1 MQHCQKWLEFLPF
14 PLVITNAEDCIEH
27 YNFLFA
33 RLAGGDTVG
42 ADVKT
47 LFDQWKPEESFLV
60 SVTLHNRPYVLL
72 HHSILVEEQPFTLYI
87 VADTTPVQQLR
98 QEVANLETQLE
109 AVMES
114 SNDGIY
120 ITDEKGVTLK
130 VNRAIEKM
138 TGYPKHCF
146 VGHNVADLVKEGTL
160 KRSIT
165 LKVLEERKRVD
176 YVYQLSERKAFATG
190 IPILKENGEIDK
202 IITNV
207 RDLTEVNHYY
217 NELQRAFDLNSQ
229 YRRELD
235 LLKGKLKLIDSDV
248 VIESKQMIDIYDMAE
263 RVADVDATV
272 LILGETG
279 VGKDV
284 LARHL
289 YASSKRSQKGEF
301 IKVNCGAIPYDLLE
315 SELFGYEAGAFTGAN
330 KTGKPGM
337 FELADN
343 GMLFLD
349 EVGELP
355 LALQVKLLRVLQE
368 KEIQRIGATK
378 SKKIDVRLIAATN
391 RELKQMVAEG
401 KFREDLFF
409 RLNVLPISIP
419 PLRERKED
427 IVPLA
432 NSVLEK
438 VNRKYSTEK
447 RFDDKLESFFY
458 HYKWSGNVRELT
470 NLVERLV
477 LTVPSSIIMVE
488 DLPVDYAECECAG
501 SHSVTSELNRVM
513 TLKEAAEIA
522 EREILALAV
531 QKFHSTYKMAEELGT
546 SQATIVRKLKKYKL

>member
-1 MQHCQKWLEFLPF
+1 MQHCQKWLEYLPF

-47 LFDQWKPEESFLV
+47 VFDQWKPEETFLV
-60 SVTLHNRPYVLL
+60 SVTLHNHPYVLL
-72 HHSILVEEQPFTLYI
+72 HHSIQVEGQPFTLYI
-87 VADTTPVQQLR
+87 VADTTQVQHMR

-120 ITDEKGVTLK
+120 ITDETGVTLK
-130 VNRAIEKM
+130 VNSAIEKM

-146 VGHNVADLVKEGTL
+146 VGHNVSDLVKEGTL

-176 YVYQLSERKAFATG
+176 YVYQLAERKAFATG
-190 IPILKENGEIDK
+190 IPIFKENGEIDK

-207 RDLTEVNHYY
+207 RDLTEVNHFY
-217 NELQRAFDLNSQ
+217 NELQRAFELNNQ
-229 YRRELD
+229 YRLELD
-235 LLKGKLKLIDSDV
+235 MLKCKLKQIDSDV

-289 YASSKRSQKGEF
+289 YTSSKRSQKGDF

-355 LALQVKLLRVLQE
+355 FALQVKLLRVLQE

-391 RELKQMVAEG
+391 RDLKQMVAEG

-432 NSVLEK
+432 KNVLEK
-438 VNRKYSTEK
+438 VNQKYKMEK
-447 RFDDKLESFFY
+447 TFDDKLEHFFY
-458 HYKWSGNVRELT
+458 NYKWSGNVRELT

-488 DLPVDYAECECAG
+488 DLPVDYMDCECTG
-501 SHSVTSELNRVM
+501 SHSSNELNRVM

-531 QKFHSTYKMAEELGT
+531 QKFQSTYKMAEELGT